1 MQSLKVDFS
10 NIVKIKKLILTFSIL
25 LLSFPLFSQGNR
37 HAFEVNN
44 KLGRGV
50 NIGNT
55 FEAPSETAWGNSW
68 DQSYVKIIADLGFS
82 HIRLPVRWEVPERS
96 METAPYTISATFLER
111 IKGVVDEAI
120 RNDLHIIIN
129 MHHHEALYANPA
141 GQKARFLS
149 QWQQIA
155 DYFKAYPDNLLFEI
169 LNEPHE
175 VLLDANLWNEFAA
188 DALKEIRKTNP
199 ERCVLICSSNWG
211 GINGLNLLKIPDD
224 ENLILTV
231 HYYNPFDFTHQGA
244 DWANMQDVTG
254 IKWLDTEL
262 DREVVRKEFK
272 EVRLF
277 AEKHNIPVHVGEFG
291 AYSAADLDSRAR
303 WTTFVARFFE
313 EQGYSWAY
321 WEFNAGFGFFNP
333 GTKTFVQPL
342 VDALLH
348 NSLPDPTPFT
358 TALVYRSN
366 FIYEGLSGWYF
377 QKSNGAEAST
387 AISGDVLDINIT
399 DNGTESWHV
408 QLTRPNVC
416 IEIGE
421 LYQLSFKASAT
432 KECSITSYVGRNE
445 SPWDAYSN
453 YQTCFFT
460 DEEESFSYTFTMKSL
475 TDTYSRI
482 CFDLGS
488 ATAGTTISFRD
499 IMLEKLQIGD
509 VSNRPK
515 PEVPL
520 LKIWSEDS
528 GIINI
533 LGELINS
540 AEVYDMQGRLIKKV
554 FTNSGNVVINDMP
567 NGLLIVKVKTNN
579 GYFSRKV
586 IVK

>member
-1 MQSLKVDFS
+1 MKKILFSLFIFS
-10 NIVKIKKLILTFSIL
+10 LTL
-25 LLSFPLFSQGNR
+25 PLFSQGHR
-37 HAFEVNN
+37 HAFEINE

-55 FEAPSETAWGNSW
+55 FEAPSETGWGNSW
-68 DQSYVKIIADLGFS
+68 DQSYIKIIADLGFS

-111 IKGVVDEAI
+111 IKGIVDEAI

-129 MHHHEALYANPA
+129 MHHHEALYDNPA

-175 VLLDANLWNEFAA
+175 KLLDADLWNEFAA

-199 ERCVLICSSNWG
+199 DRCVLICSSNWG
-211 GINGLNLLKIPDD
+211 GINGLDLLDLPDD

-321 WEFNAGFGFFNP
+321 WEFNAGFGFYNP

-348 NSLPDPTPFT
+348 NSLPDPTPVT
-358 TALVYRSN
+358 TTVVYESDFKN
-366 FIYEGLSGWYF
+366 SGLNGWHL
-377 QKSNGAEAST
+377 QASNGAVASSSIKND
-387 AISGDVLDINIT
+387 ALEINIAT
-399 DNGTESWHV
+399 VGSESWHV
-408 QLTRPNVC
+408 QLVRPNILLENGQQYRLTV
-416 IEIGE
+416 
-421 LYQLSFKASAT
+421 KASAT
-432 KECSITSYVGRNE
+432 KDCKTTSYIGRNA

-453 YQTCFFT
+453 YQSFLFS
-460 DEEESFSYTFTMKSL
+460 DKEESFSYTFTMQSP
-475 TDTYSRI
+475 DDPNSRI

-488 ATAGTTISFRD
+488 ALPGTIVSLQD
-499 IMLEKLQIGD
+499 LKLEKMRVGD
-509 VSNRPK
+509 VSNTPAK
-515 PEVPL
+515 VSHN
-520 LKIWSEDS
+520 LKILSHDPGE
-528 GIINI
+528 INI
-533 LGELINS
+533 FGELIHS
-540 AEVYDMQGRLIKKV
+540 AEVYDLQGRLLKKV
-554 FTNSGNVVINDMP
+554 LPHSENVIINNIP
-567 NGLLIVKVKTNN
+567 KGILIVKVNTNS
-579 GYFSRKV
+579 GIISQKV
-586 IVK
+586 IIK